1 MTLKEFILTVAK
13 SAGFFHLAR
22 WMTGEALRILCF
34 HGFAFRDE
42 ARFRPKLFMNR
53 ATFEQRLAILA
64 RHRFPVLKL
73 DDALRRL
80 AEGRLPPGAT
90 VITIDDGIYT
100 YPPSRRRR

>member
-42 ARFRPKLFMNR
+42 ARFRPKL
-53 ATFEQRLAILA
+53 
-64 RHRFPVLKL
+64 
-73 DDALRRL
+73 
-80 AEGRLPPGAT
+80 
-90 VITIDDGIYT
+90 TIDDGIYT